1 MQEMFTRDLEELKNK
16 QAEMNNTLEEISRI
30 IEAEEQKNDLVDRMV
45 EITVT
50 EQNIEKRV
58 KKNEDSLRD
67 IWGNIKHTNI
77 HIIGG
82 PKGADGEGNGTPLQY
97 SCLENPMDGCQEPA
111 YCILSAYC
119 ILHIECSTFH
129 SIIFQD
135 LE

>member
-58 KKNEDSLRD
+58 KKNEDRLRD
-67 IWGNIKHTNI
+67 LWDKIKRTNI
-77 HIIGG
+77 CIIGVPEEEESKKG
-82 PKGADGEGNGTPLQY
+82 PEK
-97 SCLENPMDGCQEPA
+97 
-111 YCILSAYC
+111 ILKR
-119 ILHIECSTFH
+119 
-129 SIIFQD
+129 
-135 LE
+135 